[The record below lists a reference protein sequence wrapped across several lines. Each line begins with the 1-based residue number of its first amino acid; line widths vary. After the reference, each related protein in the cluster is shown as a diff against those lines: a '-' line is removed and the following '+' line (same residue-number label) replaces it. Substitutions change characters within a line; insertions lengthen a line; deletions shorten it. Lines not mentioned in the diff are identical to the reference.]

1 MLGYTFVIF
10 ILAPFLILTGIAMA
24 PAHLGSEFGCLSHEH
39 HEQEEDQETGGG
51 HGDGAGALLDFVGL
65 DQ

>member
-24 PAHLGSEFGCLSHEH
+24 PAIRSRFPWYVKLF
-39 HEQEEDQETGGG
+39 GG
-51 HGDGAGALLDFVGL
+51 H
-65 DQ
+65 